1 MTSVWLREEGVK
13 NTTIAIG
20 SVAALVLMPGLAMSD
35 PDEDSLTI
43 NGDISIVTETDAPAH
58 TENLST
64 IYSGWRFRSD
74 ETQAFQMDDFDN
86 PGMIGVENAMVNW
99 ETVDG
104 SAGKSCA
111 SCHEGPETMA
121 GVRAVYPK
129 WNDEKGKVTTI
140 EMEIND
146 CRTTHMGAEKWK
158 YTGGDMTDMVALIS
172 SVSRGMPVNVAID
185 GPAKETWEQGKE
197 LYYTRTGQLELSC
210 ANCHE
215 DSYGLM
221 IRADHLS
228 QGHINGFPT
237 YRLKN
242 TKLNSVHARFKGCVR
257 DTRAETYKP
266 GSPEFIALEL
276 YVASRG
282 NGLSVEGPSVR
293 N

>member
-1 MTSVWLREEGVK
+1 MKPRIASSVVALLGL
-13 NTTIAIG
+13 TIG
-20 SVAALVLMPGLAMSD
+20 PVLAD
-35 PDEDSLTI
+35 ADDDQLTI
-43 NGDISIVTETDAPAH
+43 NGDIAIVTEAAAPAH
-58 TENLST
+58 MDYVDN

-86 PGMIGVENAMVNW
+86 PGMIGVESAMDVW
-99 ETVDG
+99 DTVDG
-104 SAGKSCA
+104 AAGKSCA
-111 SCHEGPETMA
+111 DCHGAAEDMA

-129 WNDEKGKVTTI
+129 WNEARGMVTTL
-140 EMEIND
+140 EMEVNN
-146 CRTTHMGAEKWK
+146 CRETRMEAEPWK
-158 YTGGDMTDMVALIS
+158 YTSGAMTDMVALIS
-172 SVSRGMPVNVAID
+172 SVSRGMLVNVAIN
-185 GPAKETWEQGKE
+185 GPAQATWEQGKE
-197 LYYTRTGQLELSC
+197 LYYTRTGQLEMSC
-210 ANCHE
+210 ASCHE
-215 DSYGLM
+215 QSYGMM

-228 QGHINGFPT
+228 QGQINGFPT

-257 DTRAETYKP
+257 DTRAETYSP